1 MEGIGQFIPLI
12 LIITVIVV
20 VIKVRNKGRE
30 TRIDEFNKKHGTN
43 FKNELELNYFVA
55 TELGKKEKEI
65 DQLNISKNVD
75 NDLSKDTD
83 YLIGSKPNMGKEISF
98 EENDLTTDPIRY
110 ERNVSL
116 VRMQPNIRLWGVT
129 NAFAKAV
136 NKRLK
141 IIRKKNWVEK
151 INLKIL
157 IINNKNDRVV
167 ESKKIKKI
175 NQRLNNSE
183 IIEFVDTEHE
193 IFMEKDE
200 YRDILWKKLDNF
212 LS

>member
-75 NDLSKDTD
+75 NDSSKDED
-83 YLIGSKPNMGKEISF
+83 IGA
-98 EENDLTTDPIRY
+98 
-110 ERNVSL
+110 SL
-116 VRMQPNIRLWGVT
+116 
-129 NAFAKAV
+129 
-136 NKRLK
+136 KRLK
-141 IIRKKNWVEK
+141 KMYNDGHLSKVEFEKAKNK
-151 INLKIL
+151 LLK
-157 IINNKNDRVV
+157 
-167 ESKKIKKI
+167 
-175 NQRLNNSE
+175 
-183 IIEFVDTEHE
+183 
-193 IFMEKDE
+193 
-200 YRDILWKKLDNF
+200 
-212 LS
+212 

>member
-75 NDLSKDTD
+75 NDLSKNED
-83 YLIGSKPNMGKEISF
+83 IGA
-98 EENDLTTDPIRY
+98 
-110 ERNVSL
+110 SL
-116 VRMQPNIRLWGVT
+116 
-129 NAFAKAV
+129 
-136 NKRLK
+136 KRLK
-141 IIRKKNWVEK
+141 KMYNDGHLSKVEFEKAKNK
-151 INLKIL
+151 LLK
-157 IINNKNDRVV
+157 
-167 ESKKIKKI
+167 
-175 NQRLNNSE
+175 Q
-183 IIEFVDTEHE
+183 
-193 IFMEKDE
+193 
-200 YRDILWKKLDNF
+200 
-212 LS
+212 

>member
-75 NDLSKDTD
+75 NDLSKNED
-83 YLIGSKPNMGKEISF
+83 IGA
-98 EENDLTTDPIRY
+98 
-110 ERNVSL
+110 SL
-116 VRMQPNIRLWGVT
+116 
-129 NAFAKAV
+129 
-136 NKRLK
+136 KRLK
-141 IIRKKNWVEK
+141 KMYNDGHLSKVEFEKAKNK
-151 INLKIL
+151 LL
-157 IINNKNDRVV
+157 ND
-167 ESKKIKKI
+167 
-175 NQRLNNSE
+175 
-183 IIEFVDTEHE
+183 
-193 IFMEKDE
+193 
-200 YRDILWKKLDNF
+200 
-212 LS
+212 

>member
-75 NDLSKDTD
+75 NDLSKDED
-83 YLIGSKPNMGKEISF
+83 IGA
-98 EENDLTTDPIRY
+98 
-110 ERNVSL
+110 SL
-116 VRMQPNIRLWGVT
+116 
-129 NAFAKAV
+129 
-136 NKRLK
+136 KRLK
-141 IIRKKNWVEK
+141 KMYNDGHLSKVEFEKAKNK
-151 INLKIL
+151 LLK
-157 IINNKNDRVV
+157 
-167 ESKKIKKI
+167 
-175 NQRLNNSE
+175 Q
-183 IIEFVDTEHE
+183 
-193 IFMEKDE
+193 
-200 YRDILWKKLDNF
+200 
-212 LS
+212 

>member
-75 NDLSKDTD
+75 NNLSKDED
-83 YLIGSKPNMGKEISF
+83 IGA
-98 EENDLTTDPIRY
+98 
-110 ERNVSL
+110 SL
-116 VRMQPNIRLWGVT
+116 
-129 NAFAKAV
+129 
-136 NKRLK
+136 KRLK
-141 IIRKKNWVEK
+141 KMYNDGHLSKVEFEKAKNK
-151 INLKIL
+151 LLK
-157 IINNKNDRVV
+157 
-167 ESKKIKKI
+167 
-175 NQRLNNSE
+175 
-183 IIEFVDTEHE
+183 
-193 IFMEKDE
+193 
-200 YRDILWKKLDNF
+200 
-212 LS
+212 

>member
-75 NDLSKDTD
+75 NDLSKDED
-83 YLIGSKPNMGKEISF
+83 IGA
-98 EENDLTTDPIRY
+98 
-110 ERNVSL
+110 SL
-116 VRMQPNIRLWGVT
+116 
-129 NAFAKAV
+129 
-136 NKRLK
+136 KRLK
-141 IIRKKNWVEK
+141 KMYNDGHLTKVEFEKAKNK
-151 INLKIL
+151 LLK
-157 IINNKNDRVV
+157 
-167 ESKKIKKI
+167 
-175 NQRLNNSE
+175 
-183 IIEFVDTEHE
+183 
-193 IFMEKDE
+193 
-200 YRDILWKKLDNF
+200 
-212 LS
+212 

>member
-75 NDLSKDTD
+75 NDSSKDED
-83 YLIGSKPNMGKEISF
+83 IGA
-98 EENDLTTDPIRY
+98 
-110 ERNVSL
+110 SL
-116 VRMQPNIRLWGVT
+116 
-129 NAFAKAV
+129 
-136 NKRLK
+136 KRLK
-141 IIRKKNWVEK
+141 KMYNDGHLTKVEFEKAKNK
-151 INLKIL
+151 LLK
-157 IINNKNDRVV
+157 
-167 ESKKIKKI
+167 
-175 NQRLNNSE
+175 
-183 IIEFVDTEHE
+183 
-193 IFMEKDE
+193 
-200 YRDILWKKLDNF
+200 
-212 LS
+212 

>member
-75 NDLSKDTD
+75 NDLSKNED
-83 YLIGSKPNMGKEISF
+83 IGA
-98 EENDLTTDPIRY
+98 
-110 ERNVSL
+110 SL
-116 VRMQPNIRLWGVT
+116 
-129 NAFAKAV
+129 
-136 NKRLK
+136 KRLK
-141 IIRKKNWVEK
+141 KMYNDGHLSKVEFEKAKNK
-151 INLKIL
+151 LLK
-157 IINNKNDRVV
+157 
-167 ESKKIKKI
+167 
-175 NQRLNNSE
+175 
-183 IIEFVDTEHE
+183 
-193 IFMEKDE
+193 
-200 YRDILWKKLDNF
+200 
-212 LS
+212 

>member
-75 NDLSKDTD
+75 NDLSKDED
-83 YLIGSKPNMGKEISF
+83 IGA
-98 EENDLTTDPIRY
+98 
-110 ERNVSL
+110 SL
-116 VRMQPNIRLWGVT
+116 
-129 NAFAKAV
+129 
-136 NKRLK
+136 KRLK
-141 IIRKKNWVEK
+141 KMYNDGH
-151 INLKIL
+151 L
-157 IINNKNDRVV
+157 IQSRI
-167 ESKKIKKI
+167 
-175 NQRLNNSE
+175 
-183 IIEFVDTEHE
+183 
-193 IFMEKDE
+193 
-200 YRDILWKKLDNF
+200 
-212 LS
+212 

>member
-1 MEGIGQFIPLI
+1 
-12 LIITVIVV
+12 
-20 VIKVRNKGRE
+20 
-30 TRIDEFNKKHGTN
+30 
-43 FKNELELNYFVA
+43 
-55 TELGKKEKEI
+55 
-65 DQLNISKNVD
+65 
-75 NDLSKDTD
+75 
-83 YLIGSKPNMGKEISF
+83 
-98 EENDLTTDPIRY
+98 
-110 ERNVSL
+110 
-116 VRMQPNIRLWGVT
+116 LWGVT

>member
-75 NDLSKDTD
+75 NDLSKNED
-83 YLIGSKPNMGKEISF
+83 IGA
-98 EENDLTTDPIRY
+98 
-110 ERNVSL
+110 SL
-116 VRMQPNIRLWGVT
+116 
-129 NAFAKAV
+129 
-136 NKRLK
+136 KRLK
-141 IIRKKNWVEK
+141 KMYNDGHLSKVEFEKAKNK
-151 INLKIL
+151 LLK
-157 IINNKNDRVV
+157 
-167 ESKKIKKI
+167 
-175 NQRLNNSE
+175 LNCFQYS
-183 IIEFVDTEHE
+183 F
-193 IFMEKDE
+193 F
-200 YRDILWKKLDNF
+200 F
-212 LS
+212 SS